1 MRSTCGFSSNSIAQ
15 SNSTK
20 QTQFKQKVKLLL
32 AQRVRGLRL
41 NLPEWLEIK
50 RDLRKEGATE

>member
-1 MRSTCGFSSNSIAQ
+1 MAFPLTASHSPNG
-15 SNSTK
+15 TK

-41 NLPEWLEIK
+41 NLPEWLEIN